1 MGKIKLK
8 ENFKFRT
15 KFVAASVFI
24 SLIAFILLM
33 VYLPEGK
40 KPWSLLVFLLVPLSP
55 IITGLQK
62 ITISYSLIVVVVYL
76 VLGFTINWWHPGWV
90 LFLTI
95 PIFYIFFPR
104 GLRRSFERV
113 DKKDDDNKDDGE
125 KGTSVYDI

>member
-33 VYLPEGK
+33 VYLPDGK

>member
-1 MGKIKLK
+1 ML
-8 ENFKFRT
+8 FR
-15 KFVAASVFI
+15 SI

-40 KPWSLLVFLLVPLSP
+40 KPWSLLVFLLVPLAP